1 VTKQSP
7 FPDSAFSNL
16 DKSLFTNSFQ
26 VRPTMDSN
34 EPDLRSKNL
43 EHETSKKKAGPQARL
58 A

>member
-7 FPDSAFSNL
+7 FPESPFSKL
-16 DKSLFTNSFQ
+16 DKSLFANNFR
-26 VRPTMDSN
+26 VGAKADSN

-43 EHETSKKKAGPQARL
+43 EPETSKKKAGPQARL